1 MAYPNDQ
8 YGDANGN
15 LLGLPAGSFG
25 GFDYDADGSFI
36 AGENLRY
43 GDPVFGRIGDVT
55 KVWPPHKNK
64 SVILLDADLVASN
77 STIVTVTPEG
87 GAGIASTAVVYATSH
102 AATMA
107 AIVAIIN
114 ADADFTSVGLAA
126 ELTGAREITITGG
139 SIDFAATIAVTA
151 GASQATGSYTIGCA
165 DRFLGIVLR
174 AQVSYDTVVA
184 NVDVQANKALSVLKR
199 GRVVVRAPSAETLL
213 ANRKAYLIFN
223 PATTDYK
230 GFSKT
235 STVNTLD
242 LKVEFTGNPS
252 GGLVEVEVQ
261 RPIA

>member
-25 GFDYDADGSFI
+25 SFDYDADGSFI

-43 GDPVFGRIGDVT
+43 GDPVFVRAGDIT

-64 SVILLDADLVASN
+64 SVIDLSGDLVTSN
-77 STIVTVTPEG
+77 STIITVTPVVG
-87 GAGIASTAVVYATSH
+87 SPLSTDAVVFSSTH

-107 AIVAIIN
+107 LIVAGLN
-114 ADADFTSVGLAA
+114 ADADFIALGLVA
-126 ELTGAREITITGG
+126 ELTGARQITITGP

-151 GASQATGSYTIGCA
+151 GAGQATGTYTIGCA
-165 DRFLGIVLR
+165 DKLKGIVLR
-174 AQVSYDTVVA
+174 AQVSYDTAVA
-184 NVDVQANKALSVLKR
+184 DVDVIAGKALSVLTR
-199 GRVVVRAPSAETLL
+199 GRAVVRVPSAETLT

-235 STVNTLD
+235 STVNTAD
-242 LKVEFTGNPS
+242 FKVEFTGNPA
-252 GGLVEVEVQ
+252 GGLVEIDVQ
-261 RPIA
+261 RPNA